1 MGTDVF
7 AGVRLAR
14 TPVYGTKGM
23 VVSGHSLASTA
34 GLRTLD
40 KGGSLVDAMISTSA
54 TLSVVLQQATSL
66 GGDAFFLYHDASEGK
81 TIGLNATGHAPDG
94 ATPEYYKD
102 GIPDRGP
109 NAVSVPGMVRGWERL
124 HERYG
129 KLPWAELFEDAID
142 AAEAHPASRVMTAGL
157 DLFRNDVMA
166 DPASRA
172 LYFDDAGN
180 RMQAGDI
187 LRQPALAETLRK
199 IAAEKSAVYYEGD
212 IAKSIGDYA
221 VANGGLLA
229 ADQFAGY
236 EPEWV
241 DPLSTDYRGHTVQV
255 MPPNSYGILML
266 LQLNGLSALTP
277 DQIADNETDRLD
289 YLIRAMQA
297 AFTLGQPYVSDPRVV
312 DLPVD
317 HLLGADTT
325 QNLQDCVI
333 NGTEPSTFENKG
345 GTSCIV
351 IADGDGNAMSVVQS
365 VFHVFGSAFMDPG
378 TGILMNNRMTGFRVD
393 PADPRNVAPRKRPS
407 HTLNPVMVLKDGKPK
422 YLMTTPGGPGQTL
435 SMVQV
440 LTNLVDR
447 GMELTT
453 AIESPRWS
461 VGLDGSFMLEDGYP
475 AEIAE
480 ELGRRGHE
488 VKYGSG
494 ASYFG
499 SAKTIEILDN
509 GVLTGAADTR
519 REASAVGR

>member
-1 MGTDVF
+1 
-7 AGVRLAR
+7 
-14 TPVYGTKGM
+14 
-23 VVSGHSLASTA
+23 
-34 GLRTLD
+34 
-40 KGGSLVDAMISTSA
+40 
-54 TLSVVLQQATSL
+54 
-66 GGDAFFLYHDASEGK
+66 
-81 TIGLNATGHAPDG
+81 
-94 ATPEYYKD
+94 
-102 GIPDRGP
+102 
-109 NAVSVPGMVRGWERL
+109 MVRGWERL

-212 IAKSIGDYA
+212 IAKSIGDYT

>member
-1 MGTDVF
+1 MATDVF

-14 TPVYGTKGM
+14 SPVYGTKGM
-23 VVSGHSLASTA
+23 VVSGHSLASIA

-40 KGGSLVDAMISTSA
+40 RGGTLVDAMISTSA

-66 GGDAFFLYHDASEGK
+66 GGDAFFLYHDAAKGN

-94 ATPEYYKD
+94 ATSEYFKN

-109 NAVSVPGMVRGWERL
+109 TAVSVPGMVRGWERL

-129 KLPWAELFEDAID
+129 KMPWEELFEDAID
-142 AAEAHPASRVMTAGL
+142 AAKAHPSSRVMTAGL

-166 DPASRA
+166 DPACRK
-172 LYFDDAGN
+172 LYFDDGGN
-180 RMQAGDI
+180 RIQEGEI
-187 LRQPALAETLRK
+187 LRQPALADTLCK
-199 IAAEKSAVYYEGD
+199 IASNKSAVFYEGN
-212 IAKSIGDYA
+212 IAKSIGDYI
-221 VANGGLLA
+221 VSNGGLLS

-241 DPLSTDYRGHTVQV
+241 DPLSTDYRGYTVQV
-255 MPPNSYGILML
+255 MPPNSYGMLML
-266 LQLNGLSALTP
+266 LQLNGLSALSSEE
-277 DQIADNETDRLD
+277 ISDNDTDRLD
-289 YLIRAMQA
+289 YLIRAMQG
-297 AFTLGQPYVSDPRVV
+297 AFTLGQPYISDPRVV
-312 DLPVD
+312 DIPIKSLMGEV
-317 HLLGADTT
+317 TT
-325 QNLQDCVI
+325 KNLQNIVV
-333 NGTEPSTFENKG
+333 NGTDPKTFENKG

-351 IADGDGNAMSVVQS
+351 IADCDGNAMSVVQS

-378 TGILMNNRMTGFRVD
+378 TGILMNNRMTGFCVD
-393 PADPRNVAPRKRPS
+393 EDDPRNVAPRKRPS
-407 HTLNPVMVLKDGKPK
+407 HTLNPVIVLKDGKPK

-475 AEIAE
+475 EEIAE

-488 VKYGSG
+488 VKHGSG

-499 SAKTIEILDN
+499 SAKTIEVLDN

>member
-1 MGTDVF
+1 MATDVF

-14 TPVYGTKGM
+14 SPVYGTKGM

-34 GLRTLD
+34 GMRTLD
-40 KGGSLVDAMISTSA
+40 KGGSLVDAMIATSA

-66 GGDAFFLYHDASEGK
+66 GGDAFFLYHHAADGK

-94 ATPEYYKD
+94 ATPNYYKN

-124 HERYG
+124 HEKYG
-129 KLPWAELFEDAID
+129 KLPWNELFEDAVD
-142 AAEAHPASRVMTAGL
+142 AAEAHPASRVLCAGL
-157 DLFRNDVMA
+157 DLFRDDLMA

-172 LYFDDAGN
+172 LYFNDAGE

-187 LRQPALAETLRK
+187 MRQPALAKTLRK
-199 IAAEKSAVYYEGD
+199 IREGGSGVFYEGA
-212 IAKSIGDYA
+212 IAKSIGEYA
-221 VANGGLLA
+221 LANGGLLGP
-229 ADQFAGY
+229 DQFAGY

-241 DPLSTDYRGHTVQV
+241 TPLSTNYRGHDVNV

-266 LQLNGLSALTP
+266 LQLNGLSALTS
-277 DQIADNETDRLD
+277 DQIADNDTDRLD
-289 YLIRAMQA
+289 YLIRAMQG

-312 DLPVD
+312 DIPVD
-317 HLLGADTT
+317 QLLSDETT
-325 QNLQDCVI
+325 ANLQNCVV
-333 NGTEPSTFENKG
+333 NGTDPSTFENKG

-365 VFHVFGSAFMDPG
+365 VFHVFGSAFMDPS
-378 TGILMNNRMTGFRVD
+378 TGIMMNNRMTGFRVD
-393 PADPRNVAPRKRPS
+393 PNDPRNVAPRKRPS

-440 LTNLVDR
+440 LSNLVDR
-447 GMELTT
+447 RMELTS
-453 AIESPRWS
+453 AIEYPRWS
-461 VGLDGSFMLEDGYP
+461 VGLDGSFMLEDGYS
-475 AEIAE
+475 EDIAN
-480 ELGRRGHE
+480 ELQRRGHA
-488 VKYGSG
+488 VKHGSG

-499 SAKTIEILDN
+499 SAKTIEVLKN

>member
-1 MGTDVF
+1 MATDVF

-14 TPVYGTKGM
+14 SPVYGTKGM

-40 KGGSLVDAMISTSA
+40 RGGSLVDAMIATSA
-54 TLSVVLQQATSL
+54 TLSAVLQQATSL
-66 GGDAFFLYHDASEGK
+66 GGDAFFLYYDAKAGK

-94 ATPEYYKD
+94 ATPEYYRD

-124 HERYG
+124 HEKYG
-129 KLPWAELFEDAID
+129 RLPWDSLFEDAID
-142 AAEAHPASRVMTAGL
+142 AAEAHPASRVLTAGL
-157 DLFRNDVMA
+157 DLFRKDVWA

-172 LYFDDAGN
+172 LYFNGED
-180 RMQAGDI
+180 RIRAGDI

-199 IAAEKSAVYYEGD
+199 IAKGKSAAYYEGD
-212 IAKSIGDYA
+212 IAKSIGEYA
-221 VANGGLLA
+221 LANGGLLGPE
-229 ADQFAGY
+229 QFAGY

-241 DPLSTDYRGHTVQV
+241 EPLSTDYRGHTVQV
-255 MPPNSYGILML
+255 MPPNSYGMLML
-266 LQLNGLSALTP
+266 LQLNGLSALKP
-277 DQIADNETDRLD
+277 EQLADNDTDRLD
-289 YLIRAMQA
+289 YLIRAMQG
-297 AFTLGQPYVSDPRVV
+297 AFALGQPYISDPRVV
-312 DLPVD
+312 DIPVAR
-317 HLLGADTT
+317 LLGPETT
-325 QNLQDCVI
+325 RNLQDCVV
-333 NGTEPSTFENKG
+333 NGTDPSTFENKG

-351 IADGDGNAMSVVQS
+351 IADGAGNAMSVVQS

-378 TGILMNNRMTGFRVD
+378 TGIMMNNRMTGFRVD
-393 PADPRNVAPRKRPS
+393 PKDPRNVAPRKRPS
-407 HTLNPVMVLKDGKPK
+407 HTLNPVMVLKGGKPK

-440 LTNLVDR
+440 LTNLLDR
-447 GMELTT
+447 KMELTT

-475 AEIAE
+475 EEIAK
-480 ELGRRGHE
+480 ELGRRGHT
-488 VKYGSG
+488 VKHGSG

-519 REASAVGR
+519 REAFAAGR

>member
-1 MGTDVF
+1 MATDVF

-14 TPVYGTKGM
+14 SPVYGTKGM

-34 GLRTLD
+34 GMRTLD
-40 KGGSLVDAMISTSA
+40 RGGSLVDAMITTSSV
-54 TLSVVLQQATSL
+54 LCVVLQQATSL
-66 GGDAFFLYHDASEGK
+66 GGDAFFLYHDAAEGK

-124 HERYG
+124 HQKYG
-129 KLPWAELFEDAID
+129 KLEWATLFEDAIEI
-142 AAEAHPASRVMTAGL
+142 AEAHPASRVLTAGL
-157 DLFRNDVMA
+157 DLFRKDVMA
-166 DPASRA
+166 DPACKA
-172 LYFDDAGN
+172 LYFNGEE
-180 RMQAGDI
+180 RIQAGDI
-187 LRQPALAETLRK
+187 LRQPALAESLRK
-199 IAAEKSAVYYEGD
+199 IARGGSAVFYEGE
-212 IAKSIGDYA
+212 IGKSIGDYA
-221 VANGGLLA
+221 EKNGGLLK

-241 DPLSTDYRGHTVQV
+241 TPLQTDYRGHTVQV

-266 LQLNGLSALTP
+266 LQLNGLSALKP
-277 DQIADNETDRLD
+277 EQLADNDTDRLD
-289 YLIRAMQA
+289 YLIRAMQG

-312 DLPVD
+312 DIPVD
-317 HLLGADTT
+317 RLLGPDTT
-325 QNLQDCVI
+325 KALQDIVV
-333 NGTEPSTFENKG
+333 NGTDPSTFENKG

-351 IADGDGNAMSVVQS
+351 IADGKGNAMSVVQS

-393 PADPRNVAPRKRPS
+393 PKDPRNVAPRKRPS
-407 HTLNPVMVLKDGKPK
+407 HTLNPVMVLKGGKPK

-447 GMELTT
+447 KMELTT
-453 AIESPRWS
+453 AIEYPRWS
-461 VGLDGSFMLEDGYP
+461 VSLDGKFLLETGYSDDV
-475 AEIAE
+475 AK
-480 ELGRRGHE
+480 ELERRGHA
-488 VKYGSG
+488 VVHGSG

-519 REASAVGR
+519 REAFAAGR

>member
-1 MGTDVF
+1 M
-7 AGVRLAR
+7 
-14 TPVYGTKGM
+14 
-23 VVSGHSLASTA
+23 
-34 GLRTLD
+34 RTLD
-40 KGGSLVDAMISTSA
+40 RGGSLIDAMISTSA

-66 GGDAFFLYHDASEGK
+66 GGDAFFLYHDAEKGN
-81 TIGLNATGHAPDG
+81 TIGLNATGYAPDG
-94 ATPEYYKD
+94 ATSDYYKD

-129 KLPWAELFEDAID
+129 KLPWEELFGDAID
-142 AAEAHPASRVMTAGL
+142 AAEAHPSSRVLTAGL
-157 DLFRNDVMA
+157 DLFRDDVMA
-166 DPASRA
+166 DPACHA

-180 RMQAGDI
+180 RLQAGDI
-187 LRQPALAETLRK
+187 LRQPALADTLRR
-199 IAAEKSAVYYEGD
+199 IAAERSVAYYEGD
-212 IAKSIGDYA
+212 IAKSIGDYI
-221 VANGGLLA
+221 VSNGGLLG

-241 DPLSTDYRGHTVQV
+241 EPLGTNYRGYTVQV
-255 MPPNSYGILML
+255 MPPNSYGMLML
-266 LQLNGLSALTP
+266 LQLNGLSALSSE
-277 DQIADNETDRLD
+277 QIADNDTDRLD
-289 YLIRAMQA
+289 YLIRAMQG
-297 AFTLGQPYVSDPRVV
+297 AFTLGQPYISDPRVV
-312 DLPVD
+312 DIPVD
-317 HLLGADTT
+317 HLLGDETSK
-325 QNLQDCVI
+325 NLQDCVV
-333 NGTEPSTFENKG
+333 NGTNPSTFENKG

-393 PADPRNVAPRKRPS
+393 ETDPRNVAPRKRPS

-488 VKYGSG
+488 VKHGSG

-509 GVLTGAADTR
+509 GVLTGGADTR

>member
-1 MGTDVF
+1 M
-7 AGVRLAR
+7 A
-14 TPVYGTKGM
+14 
-23 VVSGHSLASTA
+23 SLTA
-34 GLRTLD
+34 VPTRFR
-40 KGGSLVDAMISTSA
+40 
-54 TLSVVLQQATSL
+54 SV
-66 GGDAFFLYHDASEGK
+66 
-81 TIGLNATGHAPDG
+81 
-94 ATPEYYKD
+94 
-102 GIPDRGP
+102 
-109 NAVSVPGMVRGWERL
+109 VRGWERL

-199 IAAEKSAVYYEGD
+199 IAAEKSVVYYEGD

-229 ADQFAGY
+229 TDQFAGY

-297 AFTLGQPYVSDPRVV
+297 AFTTGQPYVSDPRVV

-393 PADPRNVAPRKRPS
+393 LPIRA
-407 HTLNPVMVLKDGKPK
+407 T
-422 YLMTTPGGPGQTL
+422 
-435 SMVQV
+435 
-440 LTNLVDR
+440 
-447 GMELTT
+447 
-453 AIESPRWS
+453 SPR
-461 VGLDGSFMLEDGYP
+461 GSDLAH
-475 AEIAE
+475 AEPGHGAE
-480 ELGRRGHE
+480 GR
-488 VKYGSG
+488 
-494 ASYFG
+494 
-499 SAKTIEILDN
+499 
-509 GVLTGAADTR
+509 
-519 REASAVGR
+519 

>member
-1 MGTDVF
+1 MATDVF

-14 TPVYGTKGM
+14 SPVYGTKGM

-34 GLRTLD
+34 GMRTLD
-40 KGGSLVDAMISTSA
+40 RGGSLVDAMISTSS

-66 GGDAFFLYHDASEGK
+66 GGDAFFLYHHAAEGK

-94 ATPEYYKD
+94 ATDEYYKD

-124 HERYG
+124 HQKYG
-129 KLPWAELFEDAID
+129 KLPWNELFDDAID
-142 AAEAHPASRVMTAGL
+142 AAEAHPASRVLCAGL
-157 DLFRNDVMA
+157 DLFRADVLA
-166 DPASRA
+166 DPACRA
-172 LYFDDAGN
+172 LYFNGDERMEAG
-180 RMQAGDI
+180 MI
-187 LRQPALAETLRK
+187 MRQPALAETLRK
-199 IAAEKSAVYYEGD
+199 IRDNKSAAYYEGD
-212 IAKSIGDYA
+212 IAKSIGEYA
-221 VANGGLLA
+221 VKNGGLLSP
-229 ADQFAGY
+229 DQFAGY

-266 LQLNGLSALTP
+266 LQLNGLSAVTA
-277 DQIADNETDRLD
+277 DQLSNNDTDRLD
-289 YLIRAMQA
+289 YLIRAMQG
-297 AFTLGQPYVSDPRVV
+297 AFTLGQPYVSDPRVE
-312 DLPVD
+312 DIPVD
-317 HLLGADTT
+317 RLLGAKTT
-325 QNLQDCVI
+325 KKLQDCVV
-333 NGTEPSTFENKG
+333 NGTDPSTFENKG

-393 PADPRNVAPRKRPS
+393 RNDPRNVAPRKRPS

-447 GMELTT
+447 GMELTS
-453 AIESPRWS
+453 AIEYPRWS
-461 VGLDGSFMLEDGYP
+461 VGLDGSFMLEDGYSEEV
-475 AEIAE
+475 AT

-488 VKYGSG
+488 VKHGSG

-519 REASAVGR
+519 REAYAIGR

>member
-1 MGTDVF
+1 MAIDVF

-40 KGGSLVDAMISTSA
+40 RGGSLVDAMISTSA
-54 TLSVVLQQATSL
+54 TLSVVLQQATSI
-66 GGDAFFLYHDASEGK
+66 GGDAFFLYHDAKASK

-94 ATPEYYKD
+94 ATDEYYKG

-124 HERYG
+124 HEKYG
-129 KLPWAELFEDAID
+129 KLPWHELFDDAID

-157 DLFRNDVMA
+157 DLFRIDVMA
-166 DPASRA
+166 DPACRA
-172 LYFDDAGN
+172 LYYDKDGN

-187 LRQPALAETLRK
+187 LRQPALAESLRK
-199 IAAEKSAVYYEGD
+199 IRDGKSAAYYEGD
-212 IAKSIGDYA
+212 IAKSIGEYA
-221 VANGGLLA
+221 RNNGGLLGPE
-229 ADQFAGY
+229 QFEGY

-241 DPLSTDYRGHTVQV
+241 EPLSTDYRGHTVQV
-255 MPPNSYGILML
+255 MPPNSYGMLML
-266 LQLNGLSALTP
+266 LQLNGLSALSSE
-277 DQIADNETDRLD
+277 QLADNDTDRLN
-289 YLIRAMQA
+289 YLIRAMQG
-297 AFTLGQPYVSDPRVV
+297 AFTLGQPYISDPRMVDIPV
-312 DLPVD
+312 DL
-317 HLLGADTT
+317 LLGAQTT
-325 QNLQDCVI
+325 AKLQDCVMK
-333 NGTEPSTFENKG
+333 GTDPKTFENKG

-351 IADGDGNAMSVVQS
+351 IADGNGNAMSVVQS

-393 PADPRNVAPRKRPS
+393 PKDPRNVAPRKRPS
-407 HTLNPVMVLKDGKPK
+407 HTLNPVMVLKGGKPK

-447 GMELTT
+447 GMELTS
-453 AIESPRWS
+453 AIEYPRWS
-461 VGLDGSFMLEDGYP
+461 VGLDGSFMLEDGYSE
-475 AEIAE
+475 EIAN
-480 ELGRRGHE
+480 ELARRGHT
-488 VKYGSG
+488 VKHGSG

-499 SAKTIEILDN
+499 SAKTIEILNN
-509 GVLTGAADTR
+509 GVLIGAADTR

>member
-1 MGTDVF
+1 MATDVF

-14 TPVYGTKGM
+14 SPVYGTKGM

-34 GLRTLD
+34 GMRTLD
-40 KGGSLVDAMISTSA
+40 KGGSLVDAMITTSSV
-54 TLSVVLQQATSL
+54 LSVVLQQATSL
-66 GGDAFFLYHDASEGK
+66 GGDAFFLYHDAKAGK

-124 HERYG
+124 HEKYG
-129 KLPWAELFEDAID
+129 KLPWDELFEDAID
-142 AAEAHPASRVMTAGL
+142 AAEAHPASRVLCAGL
-157 DLFRNDVMA
+157 DLFRDAVMA
-166 DPASRA
+166 DPAARA
-172 LYFDDAGN
+172 LYFNAAGE

-187 LRQPALAETLRK
+187 MRQPALAETLRK
-199 IAAEKSAVYYEGD
+199 IAAGKSAAYYEGD

-221 VANGGLLA
+221 LANGGLLGP
-229 ADQFAGY
+229 DQFAGY

-241 DPLSTDYRGHTVQV
+241 APLSTNYRGHDVQV

-266 LQLNGLSALTP
+266 LQLNGLSALKP
-277 DQIADNETDRLD
+277 EQLADNDTDRLD
-289 YLIRAMQA
+289 YLIRAMQG

-312 DLPVD
+312 DIPID
-317 HLLGADTT
+317 HLLGAETT
-325 QNLQDCVI
+325 KNLQDCVV
-333 NGTEPSTFENKG
+333 NGTDPSTFENKG

-351 IADGDGNAMSVVQS
+351 IADGEGNAMSVVQS

-378 TGILMNNRMTGFRVD
+378 TGIMMNNRMTGFRVD

-407 HTLNPVMVLKDGKPK
+407 HTLNPVMVLKDGKPR

-440 LTNLVDR
+440 LSNLVDR

-453 AIESPRWS
+453 AIEYPRWS
-461 VGLDGSFMLEDGYP
+461 VGLDGSFMLEDGYS
-475 AEIAE
+475 EDIAK
-480 ELGRRGHE
+480 ELEKRGHA
-488 VKYGSG
+488 VKHGSG

-499 SAKTIEILDN
+499 SAKTIEVLEN

-519 REASAVGR
+519 REAFAAGR